1 MIVDIKNIGI
11 DDDKLK
17 STQEKLKKAY
27 DMLIDRNG
35 AGSEFTG
42 WMDYSYDNNTEEY
55 ERIKKAAARIMSDSE
70 AVIVIG
76 IGGSYLGTRATIT
89 ALNGEYHNDFPGNKP
104 RIFFCGNNLN
114 EKTIINAKMVIEN
127 YNTSL
132 IAISKS
138 GTTIEPAIAFR
149 LLKHQMCEKYGD
161 KAKDRIY
168 VITDKKSGALRKTA
182 DYESMESFVV
192 PDDIGGRYSVF
203 TPVGLLPIACAGI
216 DIDEM
221 MRGLKDAQK
230 ELLIRDFQKNP
241 AFQYAAARYALGKS
255 NCVEILVNYSSELS
269 YIAQWWQQLFGE
281 SEGKAGNGLYPTSLN
296 YTTDL
301 HSMGQFIQ
309 DGNKIFF
316 ETNLIA
322 EKNGYN
328 VCIPHDE
335 NNFDKLNYL
344 SGNTVDFVNK
354 AAFEGTFKAH
364 LNGKVPSIVI
374 KIPEINAYNIA
385 KLYYFF
391 MLSCALS
398 AYMIGVN
405 PFDQP
410 GVEEY
415 KKNMKELLVK

>member
-11 DDDKLK
+11 DENELK
-17 STQEKLKKAY
+17 SIQEKIEKAY
-27 DMLIDRNG
+27 DMLINKNG
-35 AGSEFTG
+35 AGNEFTG
-42 WMDYSYDNNTEEY
+42 WIDYSYDNNTEEY
-55 ERIKKAAARIMSDSE
+55 ERIKKAAAKIMSDSE

-76 IGGSYLGTRATIT
+76 IGGSYLGARATIT
-89 ALNGEYHNDFPGNKP
+89 ALNGEHHNDFPGNKP

-114 EKTIINAKMVIEN
+114 EKTIINAKKVIEN
-127 YNTSL
+127 YNISL
-132 IAISKS
+132 IVISKS

-149 LLKHQMCEKYGD
+149 LLKHQMYEKYGD

-168 VITDKKSGALRKTA
+168 VITDKKDGALRKIA
-182 DYESMESFVV
+182 DSEDMESFVV
-192 PDDIGGRYSVF
+192 PNDIGGRYSVF

-216 DIDEM
+216 DVDEIL
-221 MRGLKDAQK
+221 RGLRDVQK
-230 ELLIRDFQKNP
+230 ELLTKNFQENP
-241 AFQYAAARYALGKS
+241 AFQYAAARYILGSSK
-255 NCVEILVNYSSELS
+255 NVEILVNYSSELS

-281 SEGKAGNGLYPTSLN
+281 SEGKEGKGIYPTSLN

-316 ETNLIA
+316 ETNLIV

-328 VCIPHDE
+328 VYITQDE
-335 NNFDKLNYL
+335 NNYDKLNYL
-344 SGNTVDFVNK
+344 SGNTIEFVNK

-364 LNGKVPSIVI
+364 LNGKVPAIII
-374 KIPEINAYNIA
+374 KIPEIDAYNIA

-398 AYMIGVN
+398 SYMTGVN
-405 PFDQP
+405 PFNQP

-415 KKNMKELLVK
+415 KKNMKELLIR

>member
-11 DDDKLK
+11 SVNEINNNEDNVM
-17 STQEKLKKAY
+17 KAY
-27 DMLIDRNG
+27 DKLLKKTG
-35 AGSEFTG
+35 TGSEFTG
-42 WMDYSYDNNTEEY
+42 WLRYSYDNNVKEY
-55 ERIKKAAARIMSDSE
+55 EKIKRASIKIINDSE

-76 IGGSYLGTRATIT
+76 IGGSYLGARATIT
-89 ALNGEYHNDFPGNKP
+89 ALNGEDYNDFPGNKP
-104 RIFFCGNNLN
+104 KIFFCGNNLS
-114 EKTIINAKMVIEN
+114 EKTLLKAKKVIEN
-127 YNTSL
+127 YDTSL
-132 IAISKS
+132 IVISKS

-149 LLKHQMCEKYGD
+149 LLKHQMNEKYGSE
-161 KAKDRIY
+161 AKDRIY
-168 VITDKKSGALRKTA
+168 VITDKKEGALRKIA
-182 DYESMESFVV
+182 DSEDMESFIV

-221 MRGLKDAQK
+221 MRGLKDAQNEFLTKGFK
-230 ELLIRDFQKNP
+230 ENI
-241 AFQYAAARYALGKS
+241 ACQYAAARHILANTK
-255 NCVEILVNYSSELS
+255 NVEILVNYSSELS

-281 SEGKAGNGLYPTSLN
+281 SEGKEGKGIYPAFLN

-316 ETNLIA
+316 ETNLIV

-335 NNFDKLNYL
+335 NNYDKLNYL
-344 SGNTVDFVNK
+344 SGNTVEFVNK

-364 LNGKVPSIVI
+364 INGNVPSIVI
-374 KIPEINAYNIA
+374 KIPEVNAYFIA

-391 MLSCALS
+391 MASCALS

-415 KKNMKELLVK
+415 KKQMKEALKN

>member
-1 MIVDIKNIGI
+1 MKVDLKNIGI
-11 DDDKLK
+11 SENEIDNLEEKVMEAYDKL
-17 STQEKLKKAY
+17 LKGT
-27 DMLIDRNG
+27 G

-42 WMDYSYDNNTEEY
+42 WLNYSYDDNIEEY
-55 ERIKKAAARIMSDSE
+55 EKIKKASKKIINDSK

-76 IGGSYLGTRATIT
+76 IGGSYLGARATIT
-89 ALNGEYHNDFPGNKP
+89 ALNGEDYNDFPGNNPK
-104 RIFFCGNNLN
+104 IFFCGNNLS
-114 EKTIINAKMVIEN
+114 EKTLLKAKKVIEN
-127 YNTSL
+127 YDTSL
-132 IAISKS
+132 IVISKS

-149 LLKHQMCEKYGD
+149 LLKHQMYEKYGD

-168 VITDKKSGALRKTA
+168 AITDKKDGALRKIA
-182 DYESMESFVV
+182 DSEAMESFIV
-192 PDDIGGRYSVF
+192 PDNIGGRYSVF

-221 MRGLKDAQK
+221 MRGLKDARK
-230 ELLIRDFQKNP
+230 EFFSKDFKANIGC
-241 AFQYAAARYALGKS
+241 QYAAARHILGQSK
-255 NCVEILVNYSSELS
+255 NVEILANYSPELS
-269 YIAQWWQQLFGE
+269 CVAQWWQQLFGE
-281 SEGKAGNGLYPTSLN
+281 SEGKDGKGTYPASLN

-316 ETNLIA
+316 ETNLIV

-328 VCIPHDE
+328 ICIPHDE

-344 SGNTVDFVNK
+344 SGNTVEFVNN

-364 LNGKVPSIVI
+364 LSGKVPSIVI
-374 KIPEINAYNIA
+374 KIPEINAYYIA

-391 MLSCALS
+391 MVSCALS

-415 KKNMKELLVK
+415 KKNMKELLNK